1 MEVQTKSN
9 DTCSNEA
16 SLASAYAH
24 EKVSEVSVCG
34 TSSTQENEKRVKVEC
49 VDSKATAQDVDG
61 VEKCQLTK
69 FL

>member
-1 MEVQTKSN
+1 MKSN
-9 DTCSNEA
+9 DTCSTEA
-16 SLASAYAH
+16 SIAPTYTH

-49 VDSKATAQDVDG
+49 VDFKATAQDVDD